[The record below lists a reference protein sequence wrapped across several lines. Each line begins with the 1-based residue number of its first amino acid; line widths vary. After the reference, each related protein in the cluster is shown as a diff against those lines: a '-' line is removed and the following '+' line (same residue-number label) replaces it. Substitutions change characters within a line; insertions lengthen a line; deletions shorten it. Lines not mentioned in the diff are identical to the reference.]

1 MLRYSR
7 EDRGWRE
14 YPLQLEI
21 LTQKLGTMPDSEVKV
36 SGLRSLGLA
45 LQIIS
50 DGKSQQ
56 ILEQSLA
63 IALEENFAIY

>member
-1 MLRYSR
+1 MLRHSR
-7 EDRGWRE
+7 EDRSWRE

-45 LQIIS
+45 LQITGN
-50 DGKSQQ
+50 GKSQ
-56 ILEQSLA
+56 
-63 IALEENFAIY
+63 